1 MVKRGKRYNAALAS
15 LEPDSV
21 YSAQDAVS
29 IVKKNATSKFDET
42 IELHLKTGADP
53 RHADQMLRGI
63 SILPHGTG
71 KNVRTLVFCEGDAI
85 DIALGAGAEYAGS
98 DELISDVE
106 GGWLEFD
113 VSIATPDIMG
123 KISKLGRI
131 LGRKGLMPN
140 PRTGTVVPPD
150 DIAKAVEDSKKGRIE
165 FKLDRNAIV
174 HVPIGKASFE
184 EQKLIDNLATL
195 MDTLLRAKPS
205 GVKGDFL
212 KTAFLTTTMGPSV
225 SLDIADISNLE
236 VK

>member
-1 MVKRGKRYNAALAS
+1 M
-15 LEPDSV
+15 
-21 YSAQDAVS
+21 
-29 IVKKNATSKFDET
+29 
-42 IELHLKTGADP
+42 
-53 RHADQMLRGI
+53 
-63 SILPHGTG
+63 
-71 KNVRTLVFCEGDAI
+71 
-85 DIALGAGAEYAGS
+85 
-98 DELISDVE
+98 
-106 GGWLEFD
+106 
-113 VSIATPDIMG
+113 
-123 KISKLGRI
+123 
-131 LGRKGLMPN
+131 
-140 PRTGTVVPPD
+140 VPPD

>member
-1 MVKRGKRYNAALAS
+1 MAGTGKRYQSLAS
-15 LEPDSV
+15 KRDDQMSYKLSEALEL
-21 YSAQDAVS
+21 
-29 IVKKNATSKFDET
+29 VKQTGTAKFDET

-63 SILPHGTG
+63 AILPHGTG
-71 KNVRTLVFCEGDAI
+71 KDVRILVFCEGDAI
-85 DIALGAGAEYAGS
+85 DIARDAGAEYVGS
-98 DELISDVE
+98 DELIKDVE

-113 VSIATPDIMG
+113 VSIATPDMMG

-150 DIAKAVEDSKKGRIE
+150 DIARTVEDSKKGRIE

-184 EQKLIDNLATL
+184 EQKLLENLATL
-195 MDTLLRAKPS
+195 MDTLLRAKPT
-205 GVKGDFL
+205 GIKGDFL

-225 SLDIADISNLE
+225 SLDIADLSNLE

>member
-1 MVKRGKRYNAALAS
+1 MEV
-15 LEPDSV
+15 
-21 YSAQDAVS
+21 
-29 IVKKNATSKFDET
+29 
-42 IELHLKTGADP
+42 
-53 RHADQMLRGI
+53 
-63 SILPHGTG
+63 
-71 KNVRTLVFCEGDAI
+71 
-85 DIALGAGAEYAGS
+85 
-98 DELISDVE
+98 
-106 GGWLEFD
+106 GWLEFD

>member
-1 MVKRGKRYNAALAS
+1 MTKHGKRYNMALAS
-15 LEPDSV
+15 VEADT
-21 YSAQDAVS
+21 YYRAQDAVS
-29 IVKKNATSKFDET
+29 IAKKNATSKFDET

-63 SILPHGTG
+63 AILPHGTG
-71 KNVRTLVFCEGDAI
+71 KDVRILVFCEGDAI
-85 DIALGAGAEYAGS
+85 DIARGAGAEYAGS
-98 DELISDVE
+98 DELIKDVE

-113 VSIATPDIMG
+113 VSIATPDMMG

-140 PRTGTVVPPD
+140 PRTGTVVSPN
-150 DIAKAVEDSKKGRIE
+150 DIARAVEDSKKGRIE

-184 EQKLIDNLATL
+184 EQKLLENLATL
-195 MDTLLRAKPS
+195 MDTLLRAKPT

-212 KTAFLTTTMGPSV
+212 KSAFLTTTMGPSV
-225 SLDIADISNLE
+225 SMDIADLSNIE

>member
-1 MVKRGKRYNAALAS
+1 MTKHGKRYNIALAS
-15 LEPDSV
+15 VEVDT
-21 YSAQDAVS
+21 YYFAQDAVS
-29 IVKKNATSKFDET
+29 IAKKNATSKFDET

-63 SILPHGTG
+63 AILPHGTG
-71 KNVRTLVFCEGDAI
+71 KDVRILVFCEGDAI
-85 DIALGAGAEYAGS
+85 DIARGAGAEYAGS
-98 DELISDVE
+98 DELIKDVE

-113 VSIATPDIMG
+113 VSIATPDMMG

-140 PRTGTVVPPD
+140 PRTGTVVSPN
-150 DIAKAVEDSKKGRIE
+150 DIARAVEDSKKGRIE

-184 EQKLIDNLATL
+184 EQKLLENLATL
-195 MDTLLRAKPS
+195 MDTLLRAKPT

-212 KTAFLTTTMGPSV
+212 KSAFLTTTMGPSV
-225 SLDIADISNLE
+225 SMDIADLSNLE